1 MELYTGTP
9 YWPVKNKLWDYFNP
23 LKENLSVDVV
33 IVGAGITGALVAHEM
48 LRYGID
54 CCVVDKRTPGLG
66 SSSASTALLQ
76 YEIDVPLC
84 RMAEMMPEKDAVL
97 AYRSCLEAIGDLE
110 ELLASTGVD
119 GGFLRVPSVQYADSR
134 RALHTIRRE
143 YEIRRKH
150 ALPVVY
156 FDSDELKRK
165 MRIDARGALVNTV
178 SAQIDTY
185 KAATGL
191 LRHDIERSALRLYSH
206 TEITGR
212 RRQDDGYVLTTS
224 EGYRID
230 CKRLVIASG
239 FEAGEFLHGR
249 PMELTTTFA
258 IASEPVDPSRLWIG
272 RSLIWQMRDPYLY
285 IRTDG
290 NRIIVGGED
299 VRTNDSER
307 RRLLLPEK
315 AAVLERKF
323 RRLYPDIPFRREFAW
338 AGTFST
344 TRDGLPLIGAAERDP
359 HMLFALGYGG
369 NGITFSRIAARILAK
384 KVIGRVDAAAHVFR
398 IDRPSL

>member
-191 LRHDIERSALRLYSH
+191 LRHDIARRCGFTATPRLP
-206 TEITGR
+206 
-212 RRQDDGYVLTTS
+212 
-224 EGYRID
+224 
-230 CKRLVIASG
+230 A
-239 FEAGEFLHGR
+239 A
-249 PMELTTTFA
+249 A
-258 IASEPVDPSRLWIG
+258 
-272 RSLIWQMRDPYLY
+272 
-285 IRTDG
+285 
-290 NRIIVGGED
+290 
-299 VRTNDSER
+299 VRTT
-307 RRLLLPEK
+307 
-315 AAVLERKF
+315 V
-323 RRLYPDIPFRREFAW
+323 
-338 AGTFST
+338 TC
-344 TRDGLPLIGAAERDP
+344 
-359 HMLFALGYGG
+359 
-369 NGITFSRIAARILAK
+369 
-384 KVIGRVDAAAHVFR
+384 
-398 IDRPSL
+398 